1 MAFSIDLKG
10 KKGVVFGVAN
20 HRSIAWGISKLL
32 ADAGAELCFTY
43 LNERLKKPVEK
54 TVSEIGNPLL
64 LECDATDEK
73 QIEKVYKTVKN
84 KYGSIDFIVHCI
96 AYAEREDLGGNFSDT
111 NLNGFRTALETSAY
125 TLIPV
130 VGKSVN
136 LFGEKGGSVITLTF
150 DASQR
155 VYPGY
160 NIMGT
165 AKAALENEVRQ
176 LAVEFGEKNIRI
188 NSISAGPL
196 PTLAAR
202 SIPGFSE
209 MNKAHRERSPLK
221 RNINHNEV
229 AMTAL
234 FLLSDMSSGIPGA
247 NIPVDAGYGIIAL

>member
-1 MAFSIDLKG
+1 MTFSIDLNG
-10 KKGVVFGVAN
+10 KKGIVFGVAN
-20 HRSIAWGISKLL
+20 HRSIAWAISKVL

-43 LNERLKKPVEK
+43 LNERLKQPVEK
-54 TVSEIGNPLL
+54 TVSEISNPLL

-73 QIEKVYKTVKN
+73 QIEKVYETVKN
-84 KYGSIDFIVHCI
+84 HYGSIDFIVHCI
-96 AYAEREDLGGNFSDT
+96 AYAERDDLGGNFSDT
-111 NLNGFRTALETSAY
+111 NISGFRTALETSAY

-130 VGKSVN
+130 VGKAAN
-136 LFGEKGGSVITLTF
+136 LFGENGGSVITLTF

-176 LAVEFGEKNIRI
+176 LAVEFGEKNIRV

-209 MNKAHRERSPLK
+209 MNKAHRERAPLK

-229 AMTAL
+229 ATTAL
-234 FLLSDMSSGIPGA
+234 FLLSDMSSGITGA
-247 NIPVDAGYGIIAL
+247 NIPVDAGYGIVAY

>member
-1 MAFSIDLKG
+1 
-10 KKGVVFGVAN
+10 
-20 HRSIAWGISKLL
+20 
-32 ADAGAELCFTY
+32 
-43 LNERLKKPVEK
+43 
-54 TVSEIGNPLL
+54 
-64 LECDATDEK
+64 
-73 QIEKVYKTVKN
+73 
-84 KYGSIDFIVHCI
+84 
-96 AYAEREDLGGNFSDT
+96 
-111 NLNGFRTALETSAY
+111 
-125 TLIPV
+125 
-130 VGKSVN
+130 
-136 LFGEKGGSVITLTF
+136 
-150 DASQR
+150 
-155 VYPGY
+155 
-160 NIMGT
+160 MGT

-234 FLLSDMSSGIPGA
+234 FLLSDMSSGITGA